1 MTTKI
6 FAPLSG
12 RAIPL
17 GEVSDPVFAKK
28 MLGDGMAIIPA
39 NSIVA
44 SPIMGKVT
52 MLAETKHAIGLVT
65 EEGIEALI
73 HIGIDTVTLKGVG
86 FKSLVS
92 IGDSVQ
98 IGTPLVEFD
107 PSVLKEHTL
116 DPTTMIIVTN
126 SKDFTIDAP
135 TSNSQVTQNVDPLF
149 SVS

>member
-39 NSIVA
+39 NSIVS

-65 EEGIEALI
+65 EEGIEVLI

-92 IGDSVQ
+92 IDDSVQ

-107 PSVLKEHTL
+107 PSFLKEHTL

>member
-65 EEGIEALI
+65 EEGIEVLI

-126 SKDFTIDAP
+126 SKDFTIDEHTP
-135 TSNSQVTQNVDPLF
+135 NSQVTQNVDPLF

>member
-65 EEGIEALI
+65 EEGIEVLI

-92 IGDSVQ
+92 IDDSVQ

>member
-65 EEGIEALI
+65 EEGIEVLI